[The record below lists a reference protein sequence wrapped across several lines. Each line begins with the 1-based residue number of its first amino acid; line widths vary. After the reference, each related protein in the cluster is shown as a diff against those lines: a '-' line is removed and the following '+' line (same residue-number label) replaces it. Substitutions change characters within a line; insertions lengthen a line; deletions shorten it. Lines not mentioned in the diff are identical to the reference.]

1 MPLTR
6 VDDKGRVVLPKEFR
20 RKLSIS
26 AGDEFII
33 DELEPGVLILKKVD
47 LRSMLAD
54 IIEQAKNVDPDQ
66 LESEIEEEANKLA
79 RRKYEVLD

>member
-26 AGDEFII
+26 VGDEFII

-47 LRSMLAD
+47 LRSMLAG
-54 IIEQAKNVDPDQ
+54 IIERAKNVDLDQ